1 MQTRT
6 LGKTSV
12 TTSTLAYGCWRLA
25 GSEGS
30 ESRSADQW
38 RHGIAAVT
46 AAAEDSKAKV
56 GEKMVLTAIRQ
67 TYLRIGK
74 TPPNGLRARYQVSIQ
89 AVRQESEPGRPLGQG
104 ARLAI
109 LTHAARVGDM
119 KAAVEDLAAMPEV
132 TGGITLMRVEG

>member
-1 MQTRT
+1 MPSRFYVA
-6 LGKTSV
+6 LSV
-12 TTSTLAYGCWRLA
+12 DDEPGVLAK
-25 GSEGS
+25 
-30 ESRSADQW
+30 
-38 RHGIAAVT
+38 IAA
-46 AAAEDSKAKV
+46 SF
-56 GEKMVLTAIRQ
+56 
-67 TYLRIGK
+67 
-74 TPPNGLRARYQVSIQ
+74 ARYQVSIQ